1 MKKLLVASL
10 VAAAF
15 SVACSSQPV
24 ETESNPVPDM
34 HTAEMSLDWKGT
46 YEGVLPCASCEG
58 IKTTLTLNNDK
69 TYELKEVYI
78 TNKPGQNTFNAKGKF
93 EFQKD
98 QSSLIRLDEQAD
110 KRVFFVGE
118 NMLEARDSETGA
130 VIEGDL
136 NYTLQKVMK

>member
-10 VAAAF
+10 FAAAF

-24 ETESNPVPDM
+24 ETESNPVPDA
-34 HTAEMSLDWKGT
+34 HTAEMALDWNGT

-69 TYELKEVYI
+69 TYLLNEVYL
-78 TNKPGQNTFNAKGKF
+78 TNKPGQNNFNTTGKF
-93 EFQKD
+93 ECDAQ
-98 QSSLIRLDEQAD
+98 QASLIRLDEKAD

-118 NMLEARDSETGA
+118 NMLEARDAETGKA
-130 VIEGDL
+130 IEGNMNYIL
-136 NYTLQKVMK
+136 NKK